1 MSYGVPVAEEL
12 FSTRVAKKIPSARI
26 VVPPFLFLSCAALH
40 GYQQLWITLFVT
52 ISYTFFQAF
61 KALA

>member
-12 FSTRVAKKIPSARI
+12 FSTRVAKKIASARM
-26 VVPPFLFLSCAALH
+26 VVPPFLFYPARRSH

>member
-26 VVPPFLFLSCAALH
+26 VVPPFLFLSCAALSW
-40 GYQQLWITLFVT
+40 LSTAVDNFVCN
-52 ISYTFFQAF
+52 Y
-61 KALA
+61 

>member
-26 VVPPFLFLSCAALH
+26 VALPFLFFILRGALMVINSC
-40 GYQQLWITLFVT
+40 G
-52 ISYTFFQAF
+52 
-61 KALA
+61 